1 MGALRNRMIREMQLR
16 RFVPGTQEAYVHAVE
31 GLAVYYGRSPDG
43 IGSDEVKDYVHY
55 LLEERR
61 LKWSTVNLAVSG
73 IRFFYSKVLG
83 RDDVGRAIPPRRTPK
98 RLPEILSG
106 EELGRLFEAA
116 ENPKHRAM
124 LMTAYAAGLRVSEL
138 VRLRIADI
146 DSSRMMIRV
155 RSGKREKDRYT
166 ILCGRLLEELRGYW
180 RVVRTTEW
188 LFPGA
193 RADRPITRSTAGSI
207 YRRARDRAGITKHGG
222 IHTLRHCFATHLLE
236 AGVDIRTIQVLM
248 GHSSIR
254 TTIGYFQMTRKQLD
268 ATPSLLDLL
277 DIPKTWP
284 SR

>member
-1 MGALRNRMIREMQLR
+1 MGALRDRMIREMQLR

-31 GLAVYYGRSPDG
+31 GLAVHYGRSPDG
-43 IGSDEVKDYVHY
+43 IRSDEVKDYVHY
-55 LLEERR
+55 LLQERG
-61 LKWSTVNLAVSG
+61 LNWSTVNVAASG

-106 EELGRLFEAA
+106 EEIVRLFEAA

-138 VRLRIADI
+138 IRLRVADI

-166 ILCGRLLEELRGYW
+166 ILSRRLLEELRAYW
-180 RVVRTTEW
+180 RISHPAHW

-193 RADRPITRSTAGSI
+193 PPGRPISRSTAGKI
-207 YRRARDRAGITKHGG
+207 YRQARDRAGIRKRGG

>member
-1 MGALRNRMIREMQLR
+1 MGALRDRMVREMQLR
-16 RFVPGTQEAYVHAVE
+16 RFATGTQEVYVHAVE
-31 GLAVYYGRSPDG
+31 GLALHYGRSPDG
-43 IGSDEVKDYVHY
+43 IRSDEVKDYVHY
-55 LLEERR
+55 LLQERG
-61 LKWSTVNLAVSG
+61 LNWSTVNVAVSG

-106 EELGRLFEAA
+106 EELQRLFAA
-116 ENPKHRAM
+116 TDNPKHRAM

-138 VRLRIADI
+138 VRLRVADI

-155 RSGKREKDRYT
+155 RKGKREKDRYT
-166 ILCGRLLEELRGYW
+166 ILSRRLLEELRAYW
-180 RVVRTTEW
+180 KVSRPAQW
-188 LFPGA
+188 LFPGIPP
-193 RADRPITRSTAGSI
+193 DRPIGRTTTGKI
-207 YRRARDRAGITKHGG
+207 YRHSKDKAGITKRGG

-236 AGVDIRTIQVLM
+236 AGVDIRTIQILM

-254 TTIGYFQMTRKQLD
+254 TTIGYFQLTQKTLD

-277 DIPKTWP
+277 DIPDARP

>member
-98 RLPEILSG
+98 RLPEILSA

>member
-98 RLPEILSG
+98 RLPEILSA

-166 ILCGRLLEELRGYW
+166 ILCGRLLDELRGYW